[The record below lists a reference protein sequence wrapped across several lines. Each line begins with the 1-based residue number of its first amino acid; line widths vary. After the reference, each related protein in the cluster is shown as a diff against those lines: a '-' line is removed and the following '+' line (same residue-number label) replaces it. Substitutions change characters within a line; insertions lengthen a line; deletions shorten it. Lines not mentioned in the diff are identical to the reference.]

1 MTKGQHPRA
10 LTLRVWASKIERN
23 LLTPEEAQTIAEVLR
38 RVANGE
44 GFDAVLGVRR
54 MANRPATDKTKYYVE
69 QVHGLMQPVFSP
81 REQQL
86 LPGAPVIEAIVEV
99 ADACHVS
106 ISTVKT
112 AYHSAAGRQYLDEL
126 NARLKDPL
134 T

>member
-1 MTKGQHPRA
+1 MTKGLHPRT

-23 LLTPEEAQTIAEVLR
+23 LLSPEESQTIAEVLR
-38 RVANGE
+38 RVAGGE
-44 GFDAVLGVRR
+44 DFDAAIGVRR
-54 MANRPATDKTKYYVE
+54 TANRPVTDRTEHYVE

-86 LPGAPVIEAIVEV
+86 LPGASVIDAIAEV
-99 ADACHVS
+99 ANACHVS

-112 AYHSAAGRQYLDEL
+112 AYYSAAGRQYLDEL